1 MAADIGSQV
10 RRKGCLVGALVVFG
24 AFVAL
29 AIMAWNLWPRGGDDS
44 TPETIVAASLAGL
57 KEQNVLVPFTARY
70 VAVVTSRET
79 TLGLTAQKTLILPG
93 TVRYEIDLA
102 SLTSDDL
109 GWDEAT
115 RTLTV
120 DLPPVRL
127 SAPAFDFAEAREYR
141 DGEIVLALTG
151 AEDRLDSANRK
162 AAGAQIVRQAG
173 EATPMRLARNAAK
186 SAIETTLSLPL
197 KAAGMEARVVARFG
211 DATEQ

>member
-1 MAADIGSQV
+1 MAVAVNSGE
-10 RRKGCLVGALVVFG
+10 RRQGCLIGALVVFG

-29 AIMAWNLWPRGGDDS
+29 AIMAWNLWPRGEEPKS
-44 TPETIVAASLAGL
+44 PETIVAASLAGL
-57 KEQNVLVPFTARY
+57 QEQNVLVPFTARY

-79 TLGLTAQKTLILPG
+79 TLGLTAQKTLILPA

-102 SLTSDDL
+102 KLTKDDL
-109 GWDEAT
+109 RWDEAT

-127 SAPAFDFAEAREYR
+127 AGPEFDFAEAREYR
-141 DGEIVLALTG
+141 DGEIVLALTR

-197 KAAGMEARVVARFG
+197 KASGMDAKVVAQFG
-211 DATEQ
+211 DVQD